1 MARRRFSLLR
11 SISGIAMTEFA
22 LCLPFV
28 VMLGTLGIEYTR
40 YVVIK
45 KRVSDMAAQIAD
57 NASRMG
63 NASVLTNKPVSEAE
77 INDLFV
83 GATLEAGD
91 AMDLP
96 HKSRIILSS
105 LEVNADNG
113 QWIHWQR
120 CFGSKN
126 YPSSYGVQG
135 DGQSGTGFAGMGR
148 TGNKIT
154 AVKGSAVMFVEMAYS
169 YTPVIGLL
177 PVAMQDIVEVS
188 AYNVRDSRD
197 LTQVYPVT
205 GVTASTC

>member
-1 MARRRFSLLR
+1 MARRRFSVLR
-11 SISGIAMTEFA
+11 SISGVAMTEFA

-91 AMDLP
+91 AMDLAR
-96 HKSRIILSS
+96 KSRIILSS

-126 YPSSYGVQG
+126 YASSYGAQG
-135 DGQSGTGFAGMGR
+135 DGQSGTSFAGMGR

-177 PVAMQDIVEVS
+177 PVTMQDIVEVS

>member
-1 MARRRFSLLR
+1 
-11 SISGIAMTEFA
+11 MTEFA

-40 YVVIK
+40 YIVVK

-91 AMDLP
+91 QMDLP

-105 LEVNADNG
+105 LEVNGDNG

-120 CFGSKN
+120 CFGSKS
-126 YPSSYGVQG
+126 YASHYGVEG
-135 DGQSGTGFAGMGR
+135 DGQSGTAFEGMGR
-148 TGNKIT
+148 TGSKIM
-154 AVKGSAVMFVEMAYS
+154 AVRGSAVMFVEMAYS

-177 PVAMQDIVEVS
+177 PVSMQDIVEVS
-188 AYNVRDSRD
+188 AFNVRDSRD
-197 LTQVYPVT
+197 LSQVYPVT
-205 GVTASTC
+205 GITRSAC